1 MRAGGGGLIR
11 ASYTTRK
18 TIFSRWSK
26 MVYGAKNSRPPVPH
40 SAMMPKNI
48 PAKER
53 KKKDLIYGNRFHSSD
68 IGFEN
73 KRHNL

>member
-26 MVYGAKNSRPPVPH
+26 MVYGAKNSRPPRPPF
-40 SAMMPKNI
+40 SYD
-48 PAKER
+48 AKKHTR
-53 KKKDLIYGNRFHSSD
+53 QGKKKKDLIYGNRFHSSD